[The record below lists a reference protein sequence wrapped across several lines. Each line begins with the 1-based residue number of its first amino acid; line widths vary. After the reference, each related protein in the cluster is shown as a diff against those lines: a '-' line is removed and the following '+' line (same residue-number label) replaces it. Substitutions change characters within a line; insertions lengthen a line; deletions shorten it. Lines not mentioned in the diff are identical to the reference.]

1 MRRRALLGIGMLF
14 LIGVGLFALHGCGLG
29 YIEIV
34 PESTVFFRIENAAP
48 DVAEV
53 SINITAWDSTPSAAL
68 KMAPTSWTGDL
79 DTEQSAATEN
89 AGKALLEGQS
99 IDLTAAQLR
108 SPTSNAVVRVAS
120 GNTSSGTLLCGEQI
134 TISAAVG
141 SGSST
146 AVELTGAGAGTPG
159 FDSGSL
165 GTSGDRFLIQ
175 QVDFACG
182 DAVLI
187 KILAVDRAELEVIA
201 AGSPLPAPVTG
212 GIETRDDEDTPT
224 TDLAKV
230 TFRLENATATPADIT
245 VSAQSASTSTD
256 QKEGS
261 NQTSV
266 RVPASQFSLGE
277 ITCGGTFVV
286 NGTIEDGT
294 DSKILFTGAGT
305 GTPGFDDASI
315 GLDGERILLFED
327 HYQCGESIVVR
338 ITDDGTGIGAST
350 SNAPLGWVNVFAAGA
365 PLPEPDLPDP
375 EQPDDEEEEES
386 AAVTLRVV
394 NQTESTIQVN
404 FATGNGSLAISG
416 GSEVSSEFDVRVAPL
431 GASEGVKSCAQEYI
445 IAAAHLE
452 PQDSTYSAGGATIFD
467 SGGGIIYHAVVL
479 TGDGTGTAG
488 FDEESLAI
496 VRGRLLQLGTHFNC
510 GDMITVTVER
520 TNNQF
525 KVDEEGAIVTDEF
538 GNPEIQYN
546 VGEGTLTVTGE

>member
-1 MRRRALLGIGMLF
+1 MRRRALPGIGLVA
-14 LIGVGLFALHGCGLG
+14 LIAMVAVTLHGCGLG

-34 PESTVFFRIENAAP
+34 PESTISFRIENAAP

-53 SINITAWDSTPSAAL
+53 SINVTAGDSSSPATL
-68 KMAPTSWTGDL
+68 KMAPMSRTG
-79 DTEQSAATEN
+79 EQSAATPD
-89 AGKALLEGQS
+89 AGKELPEGQT
-99 IDLTAAQLR
+99 IDPTTAQLR
-108 SPTSNAVVRVAS
+108 SPVSNAVVRVAS
-120 GNTSSGTLLCGEQI
+120 GNVSSGTLLCGEEI
-134 TISAAVG
+134 TVSAVVG

-146 AVELTGAGAGTPG
+146 AVELTGAGTGTPG
-159 FDSGSL
+159 FDSGSI
-165 GTSGDRFLIQ
+165 GTSGDRFLIH

-212 GIETRDDEDTPT
+212 GVDMPDEEETPT

-230 TFRLENATATPADIT
+230 TFRLENATATPADISI
-245 VSAQSASTSTD
+245 SAQSSSGDAG
-256 QKEGS
+256 QEEGS

-266 RVPASQFSLGE
+266 RVPAGQFSFGE

-286 NGTIEDGT
+286 DGTIEDGT

-315 GLDGERILLFED
+315 GFDGERILLFED
-327 HYQCGESIVVR
+327 HYQCGQSIVVR

-350 SNAPLGWVNVFAAGA
+350 SNTPLGSVNVFAAGE
-365 PLPEPDLPDP
+365 PLPAPDLPDP
-375 EQPDDEEEEES
+375 EQPDDEEEET

-445 IAAAHLE
+445 IAAAHLQ
-452 PQDSTYSAGGATIFD
+452 PQDSTYSTGGGTIFD

-510 GDMITVTVER
+510 GDTITVTVER
-520 TNNQF
+520 TNNQL

-546 VGEGTLTVTGE
+546 VGEGTLTVTPATAE

>member
-99 IDLTAAQLR
+99 IDLTAPQLR

-134 TISAAVG
+134 TISAVVG

-315 GLDGERILLFED
+315 GFDGERILLFED